1 MLSTTSVNRMNLIL
15 YTGQGCCL
23 CEQAETLVAEVDK
36 SAAITLKKVDVRA
49 SSDLYH
55 LYGARIPVLYREDI
69 NSELPWPFDS
79 FQLCEFFR

>member
-1 MLSTTSVNRMNLIL
+1 MSLIL

-23 CEQAETLVAEVDK
+23 CEQAEALLKEVDTR
-36 SAAITLKKVDVRA
+36 AASTVKKVDVRA

-55 LYGARIPVLYREDI
+55 LFGARIPVLFREDN

-79 FQLCEFFR
+79 FQLGEFLR

>member
-1 MLSTTSVNRMNLIL
+1 MDLIL

-23 CEQAETLVAEVDK
+23 CEQAQTLLQQVDK
-36 SAAITLKKVDVRA
+36 KATANLTKVDVRV

-69 NSELPWPFDS
+69 QSELPWPFDF
-79 FQLCEFFR
+79 FQLCEFLR